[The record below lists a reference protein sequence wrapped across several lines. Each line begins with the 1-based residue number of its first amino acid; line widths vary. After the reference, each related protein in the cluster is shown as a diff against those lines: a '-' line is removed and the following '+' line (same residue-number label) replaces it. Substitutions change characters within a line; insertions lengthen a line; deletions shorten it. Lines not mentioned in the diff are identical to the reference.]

1 MSKTEECLFVLDLLE
16 AEKINV
22 PEAERLIY
30 AMQPQGRRRSALLER
45 RVPNAISVT
54 VDGTQANLG
63 EVMQK
68 LSTAFEKA
76 VSEVN

>member
-22 PEAERLIY
+22 LEAERLIY
-30 AMQPQGRRRSALLER
+30 AIQPERRRALLER
-45 RVPNAISVT
+45 REPDAISVT

-63 EVMQK
+63 EVMHK
-68 LSTAFEKA
+68 LTAALEQA
-76 VSEVN
+76 VGEVN